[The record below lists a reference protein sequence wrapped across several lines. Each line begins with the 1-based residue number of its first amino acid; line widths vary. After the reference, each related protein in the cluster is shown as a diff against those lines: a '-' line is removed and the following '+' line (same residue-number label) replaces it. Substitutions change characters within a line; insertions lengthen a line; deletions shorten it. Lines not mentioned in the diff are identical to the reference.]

1 MLGLLF
7 VQVFLTS
14 NSDFQGEWTT
24 CDADTE
30 WIDMNYEHLYF
41 IEEVIGVPVGDF
53 DDYITDM
60 RKGGYFEF
68 GDVTDET
75 VASFYCECHK
85 PLSFYSFMFGN
96 QVNPPYPHY
105 DP

>member
-1 MLGLLF
+1 M
-7 VQVFLTS
+7 TS

-30 WIDMNYEHLYF
+30 WIEMNYEHAYF
-41 IEEVIGVPVGDF
+41 IQEVIGVPVDMGEL
-53 DDYITDM
+53 DDCISQQ

-75 VASFYCECHK
+75 VASFYCDCHA

-96 QVNPPYPHY
+96 QVNLPYN
-105 DP
+105 DPSMYE

>member
-1 MLGLLF
+1 M
-7 VQVFLTS
+7 TS

-30 WIDMNYEHLYF
+30 WIDMNYENLYF
-41 IEEVIGVPVGDF
+41 IQEVIGVPVHMGEF
-53 DDYITDM
+53 DDYLTHQ

-68 GDVTDET
+68 GDDADET
-75 VASFYCECHK
+75 VASFYCECHE

-96 QVNPPYPHY
+96 QVRARYPHY
-105 DP
+105 EP